1 MVVGEGPP
9 TRTFFIHGA
18 LLESESDRLA
28 KDVNGGFREEATRTI
43 VLNEEDPCLFGYF
56 VEYLYE
62 TESRW
67 LDDCTIPGP
76 ETYVI
81 SARLYALGERLQAKS
96 FQKAALRKF
105 TKSFN
110 ENLTLADQTVCELLE
125 IACTEI
131 PERVKTDQLTEQIYW
146 YAASRLDSLK
156 SYDYFI
162 KLLDTYKGLAKEI
175 CLRGSSGTERQPYPE
190 CPSSP
195 TKFTPESIY

>member
-1 MVVGEGPP
+1 MVVGEGP

-28 KDVNGGFREEATRTI
+28 KDVSGGFKEETTRTI
-43 VLNEEDPCLFGYF
+43 ILNEEDPSLFGYF

-67 LDDCTIPGP
+67 LDDCTIPSP

-81 SARLYALGERLQAKS
+81 SARLYVLGERLQAKR

-105 TKSFN
+105 TKCFD
-110 ENLTLADQTVCELLE
+110 EDLLIADQAACELLE

-131 PERVKTDQLTEQIYW
+131 PERVKGDQLAEQIYW

-156 SYDYFI
+156 HYDYFI
-162 KLLDTYKGLAKEI
+162 KLLDTYKGLAKEM
-175 CLRGSSGTERQPYPE
+175 CLRASSGAERQPHPE